1 MTGTRDPMPQDELE
15 LRLSALAGAV
25 DLPPTPNLAASVG
38 RRLRER
44 AALASATPASAGPR
58 PLRRSLPRAV
68 LLAAALALLVVG
80 AAFAVRF
87 GLELLSIETG
97 PLPTSLPSPG
107 APTHPSPGSTTSGRP
122 GAGLGL
128 GLLVDLEAAEAST
141 PFPILVPADLGPPD
155 AVYLGGAALRGQV
168 ALVYA
173 ADEDLPASDL
183 LGGAGLLVTQ
193 NRGEA
198 DDGLASK
205 LADAKLATVEPVDV
219 DGAPG
224 VWISGQPH
232 VFWYFD
238 PSGAAIE
245 DSRRLVGDT
254 LAWERDGILYR
265 IEGAIDLE
273 RALAVAMS
281 MR

>member
-1 MTGTRDPMPQDELE
+1 VTDRFGSIAGDDLE
-15 LRLSALAGAV
+15 ARLVDLGPALAFPG
-25 DLPPTPNLAASVG
+25 TPDLAALVG
-38 RRLRER
+38 ARLRVPDTEP
-44 AALASATPASAGPR
+44 LATASPR
-58 PLRRSLPRAV
+58 PRRRSLLRAL

-80 AAFAVRF
+80 AAFGVRF

-107 APTHPSPGSTTSGRP
+107 ASADASPGSTTSGQP
-122 GAGLGL
+122 GGGLGL
-128 GLLVDLEAAEAST
+128 GLLVDLDEAESSA
-141 PFPILVPADLGPPD
+141 PFPVLLPADLGPPD

-173 ADEDLPASDL
+173 ASDDMPASDL

-205 LADAKLATVEPVDV
+205 LAGANLATVDPVDV

-238 PSGAAIE
+238 PDGVAIE

-265 IEGAIDLE
+265 IEGAIGLE
-273 RALAVAMS
+273 RALDIAAS

>member
-1 MTGTRDPMPQDELE
+1 VTDRFASSAGDDLEARLADLGT
-15 LRLSALAGAV
+15 ALAFPV
-25 DLPPTPNLAASVG
+25 TPDLAALVG
-38 RRLRER
+38 ARLHAPDTDRVAIVPPR
-44 AALASATPASAGPR
+44 A
-58 PLRRSLPRAV
+58 LRRSLPRAL

-107 APTHPSPGSTTSGRP
+107 ASADPSPGSTTSGHP

-128 GLLVDLEAAEAST
+128 GLLVDLDEARTLA
-141 PFPILVPADLGPPD
+141 PFPVLVPADLGPPD
-155 AVYLGGAALRGQV
+155 AVYIGGAALRGQV

-173 ADEDLPASDL
+173 ARDDLPASDL

-193 NRGEA
+193 NRGGV

-205 LADAKLATVEPVDV
+205 LADAKLATVESVEV

-273 RALAVAMS
+273 RALAVATS